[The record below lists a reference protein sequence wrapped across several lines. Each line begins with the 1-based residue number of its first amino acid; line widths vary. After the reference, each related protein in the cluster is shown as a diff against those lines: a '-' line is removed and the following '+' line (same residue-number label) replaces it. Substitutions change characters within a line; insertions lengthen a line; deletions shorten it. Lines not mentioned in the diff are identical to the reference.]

1 MSAIVPVQQSINNV
15 AWGEFDSDAIAA
27 LTPLEASGIAASL
40 FSGLKRAG
48 IASMPTVSQSFGGPE
63 AAVWK
68 TFDALRA
75 RGNGA

>member
-1 MSAIVPVQQSINNV
+1 MSVQKLVNGVHWASL
-15 AWGEFDSDAIAA
+15 DLDAIAA
-27 LTPLEASGIAASL
+27 LDPAEANEVAANL
-40 FSGLKRAG
+40 FAGLKRAG

-68 TFDALRA
+68 TYYALRA